1 MYEERP
7 TDATD
12 QSTQDFI
19 RPGAKAFI
27 VHEGKV
33 LFIEEE
39 LPNGDIFYD
48 VPGGGIDFGERL
60 EDGLKREVFEEVG
73 LEVELEKIV
82 GSWKFV
88 IPSKRVE
95 GVQVHI
101 LSVGYQCRLAGDGEP
116 IIDLSNNPAD
126 SEDIFGFDWLSKADV
141 LENRDKY
148 IMNEDML
155 QAFMNVEI

>member
-12 QSTQDFI
+12 PRTQDFI
-19 RPGAKAFI
+19 RPGAKGFVI
-27 VHEGKV
+27 HDDRV

-60 EDGLKREVFEEVG
+60 EDGLRREIFEEVG
-73 LEVELEKIV
+73 LKVEPVKMV

-88 IPSKRVE
+88 LPSKRVE

-101 LSVGYQCRLAGDGEP
+101 LCVGYQCRLTEDGEP
-116 IIDLSNNPAD
+116 AIDLSSNPAD
-126 SEDIFGFDWLSKADV
+126 SEEIFGFDWLTKADV
-141 LENRDKY
+141 LENRDTY
-148 IMNEDML
+148 IMNDDML
-155 QAFMNVEI
+155 QAFMNLDL